1 MPVDIQ
7 TLISQYG
14 YWPVFVIVLLESA
27 GIPLP
32 GETALLLAA
41 AYAGATGQLN
51 IAIVIACAAAAAI
64 LGDNL
69 GYWVGRRFGVT
80 LLARY
85 GRYIHLT
92 QSRLALGQYLFAQ
105 HGGKIVFIGR
115 FIAFM
120 RVFAALLAGANKYAW
135 GPFLAFNAAGG
146 VTWALMMGLGAYLFG
161 NTMSQVSGPFG
172 LIALGIA
179 VAGIVAGFIW
189 MRHHE
194 KQMEVRMQAVA
205 DRELKRT
212 A

>member
-1 MPVDIQ
+1 MPLDIQ
-7 TLISQYG
+7 ALIAQYG

-27 GIPLP
+27 GLPLP

-41 AYAGATGQLN
+41 AYAGMTGQLD
-51 IAIVIACAAAAAI
+51 IFVVIACAATAAI

-92 QSRLALGQYLFAQ
+92 ESRLALGQYLFAQ
-105 HGGKIVFIGR
+105 HGGKIVFVGR
-115 FIAFM
+115 FVAFL
-120 RVFAALLAGANKYAW
+120 RVFAALLAGANKFAW
-135 GPFLAFNAAGG
+135 GPFLAWNAAGG
-146 VTWALMMGLGAYLFG
+146 ITWALVMGFGAYMFG
-161 NTMSQVSGPFG
+161 NTMSQVSGPLG

-179 VAGIVAGFIW
+179 LLGIVGGLLW

-194 KQMEVRMQAVA
+194 RQMEARLQAVA
-205 DRELKRT
+205 DSELKRT